1 LSQSLRTINYQLSI
15 INYQLSNMSI
25 TTIANRYARAL
36 ADVITERKETD
47 AVVSELN
54 SFAGMMRK
62 HEQLRDV
69 FASPVLP
76 LERKRAVLNEL
87 LSRLKVRPTSS
98 NFLHLLL
105 NNSRLHELDQMLRAL
120 ASELDA
126 RTNVVSAEITTA
138 REIGE
143 KEKAILRERLK
154 VATGKEVR
162 LQFQTDPNI
171 IGGVVTRIGSL
182 VYDGSI
188 KNQLAKMKK
197 SLMGAKI

>member
-1 LSQSLRTINYQLSI
+1 
-15 INYQLSNMSI
+15 MSI

-36 ADVITERKETD
+36 ADVITERRETE
-47 AVVSELN
+47 AVAAEL
-54 SFAGMMRK
+54 SGFAEMMRE
-62 HEQLRDV
+62 HEQLRAV
-69 FASPVLP
+69 FSSPVLP

-87 LSRLKVRPTSS
+87 LSRLKPRPTSN

-126 RTNVVSAEITTA
+126 RSNIVSAEITTA

-143 KEKAILRERLK
+143 KEKVMLRDRLK
-154 VATGKEVR
+154 SATGKDVR
-162 LQFQTDPNI
+162 LQFHTDPDI

-182 VYDGSI
+182 IYDGSV
-188 KNQLAKMKK
+188 KNQLAQMKRA
-197 SLMGAKI
+197 LIGAKI